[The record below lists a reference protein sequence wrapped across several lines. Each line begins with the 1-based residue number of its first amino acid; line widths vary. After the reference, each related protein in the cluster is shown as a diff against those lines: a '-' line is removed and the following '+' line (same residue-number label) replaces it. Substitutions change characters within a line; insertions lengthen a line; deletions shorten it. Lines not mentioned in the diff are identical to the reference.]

1 MSGTRILRILTAV
14 CLGGLLCASGWITY
28 RTWPRKI
35 SLGTAPYPS
44 VHFDHGNMVVPFPT
58 ETLLAEVG
66 RFDDELSA
74 YLWFDYLRSPP
85 GIEGSQVL
93 LTVAEREGAP
103 LYRIEVVLPNN
114 ALVAIPF
121 LAQLEAKAFIEG
133 FELGFSTKQVT
144 ERKREQTNL
153 FIATYKRPVEKDF

>member
-1 MSGTRILRILTAV
+1 MI
-14 CLGGLLCASGWITY
+14 
-28 RTWPRKI
+28 
-35 SLGTAPYPS
+35 
-44 VHFDHGNMVVPFPT
+44 VPFPT

-74 YLWFDYLRSPP
+74 YLWFDYLRSRP
-85 GIEGSQVL
+85 GVEGSQVL
-93 LTVAEREGAP
+93 LTVSEKEGAP
-103 LYRIEVVLPNN
+103 LYRIEVELPNN

-153 FIATYKRPVEKDF
+153 FVQPTKDLSRRNSSYCLESSYYALWSISWYSSRGPTPVCAAGRNPDRRA